1 LPGVNID
8 RNEANIINQYDEY
21 YSTDILLLPPLS
33 AGDDF
38 DKVGNITVHFL
49 PCNQIFITYGTIE
62 EGRNPVHWK
71 LFAESQK
78 LCTPRPSIKSMAD
91 YRKNKAKLDAT
102 KAERKTIPQVILP
115 RYIKQLEAEGK
126 LPLSSQK

>member
-1 LPGVNID
+1 
-8 RNEANIINQYDEY
+8 
-21 YSTDILLLPPLS
+21 
-33 AGDDF
+33 
-38 DKVGNITVHFL
+38 
-49 PCNQIFITYGTIE
+49 
-62 EGRNPVHWK
+62 
-71 LFAESQK
+71 
-78 LCTPRPSIKSMAD
+78 MAD